1 VENAGIEI
9 ILPGVADSIS
19 ERTLSHKDSRQSVS
33 PEPEVYGTPSA
44 RLGSFSD
51 CDDNRDVSI
60 LGTTASSSLIER
72 LSRLEM
78 ELKALRDESALE
90 IDFWKAKYRIVDDKN
105 AELERANNAL
115 VVRIGA
121 LIETR
126 DRLTVNDFLKSQAM
140 IDDLVEQIHSQR
152 RIQSLKRRVDVNV
165 ERQSFPGISKLMQD
179 TSFHLQDILKG
190 GSFVPLP
197 VLPELPEE
205 HPLRALV
212 KQAFGFDWDGNDA
225 SKFLEQCRRRS
236 DMQQCS
242 ILALSGVAL
251 AQWVFKRSQA
261 DLVFDRYQDSSSR
274 CSTNRYRHVL
284 DIVTMEGKPNRWR
297 LTKEFRTDP
306 V

>member
-1 VENAGIEI
+1 
-9 ILPGVADSIS
+9 
-19 ERTLSHKDSRQSVS
+19 
-33 PEPEVYGTPSA
+33 
-44 RLGSFSD
+44 
-51 CDDNRDVSI
+51 
-60 LGTTASSSLIER
+60 
-72 LSRLEM
+72 M